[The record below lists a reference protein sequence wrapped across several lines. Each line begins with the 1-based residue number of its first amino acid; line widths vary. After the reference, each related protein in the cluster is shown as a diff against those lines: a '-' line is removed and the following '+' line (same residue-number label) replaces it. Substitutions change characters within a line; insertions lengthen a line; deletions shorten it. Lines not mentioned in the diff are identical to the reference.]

1 MQFCASSSIILSRAN
16 CHAGDCNATLLPALV
31 RIRTALT
38 EIEQAANRISPLLV
52 YILEVTRGRYF
63 APKYGF

>member
-1 MQFCASSSIILSRAN
+1 M
-16 CHAGDCNATLLPALV
+16 
-31 RIRTALT
+31 RTALT

-63 APKYGF
+63 APKYSFLKQNGAPHVVEA

>member
-1 MQFCASSSIILSRAN
+1 LSILGYAN
-16 CHAGDCNATLLPALV
+16 CHAADCNATLLPALV

-63 APKYGF
+63 APKYSF